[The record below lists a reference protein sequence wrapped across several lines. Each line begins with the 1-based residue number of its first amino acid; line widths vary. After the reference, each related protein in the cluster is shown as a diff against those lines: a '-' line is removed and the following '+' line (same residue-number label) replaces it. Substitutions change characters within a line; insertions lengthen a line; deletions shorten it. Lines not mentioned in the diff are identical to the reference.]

1 MTPPRPLLLLAVTA
15 HAVAS
20 TAWAAGPAPGSA
32 VPVGSPEHG
41 APAVAGPGAQR
52 VDIRVTESGFEPR
65 RIRVKRGRPTTL
77 AFTRT
82 TDRTCMKAIDIPD
95 EGVKGLALPLNRT
108 VTVTITPKRAGS
120 EPFQCSAM
128 GMGGGRIVVEE

>member
-1 MTPPRPLLLLAVTA
+1 MTAARLLLLLAVTA
-15 HAVAS
+15 HAPAA
-20 TAWAAGPAPGSA
+20 AWAAGPAPGDA
-32 VPVGSPEHG
+32 VPGGSPTHG
-41 APAVAGPGAQR
+41 EPAAAGPGAER

-65 RIRVKRGRPTTL
+65 QIRVKRGRPTTL

-108 VTVTITPKRAGS
+108 VTVTITPKRAGT
-120 EPFQCSAM
+120 EPFHCSAR
-128 GMGGGRIVVEE
+128 GMGKGRIVVEE